1 MKTTMKEEMTH
12 DELTSRIAQRLG
24 ERQRKLKQ
32 MEEWEHHSGA
42 STKRLVMTVMSVAAC
57 VTLLWFLIP
66 SNSVS
71 VVDELG
77 IRPDM
82 TEFRSASPELSAIK
96 RMMDASEY
104 EEALACV
111 QKTLVVSDSTLQAL
125 KSEDVSLEEEV
136 EYEIHFERAMN
147 SELRWLYIYLL
158 SKTKRYEDAL
168 TQLELYMKD
177 ESNAPHIVTA
187 KALFKAIEEKK
198 ENNWF
203 E

>member
-1 MKTTMKEEMTH
+1 MKTTMKQKTTY
-12 DELTSRIAQRLG
+12 DELTCRIAQRLG

-32 MEEWEHHSGA
+32 MEEWEHHAGA
-42 STKRLVMTVMSVAAC
+42 STKRLVMTVLSVAAC
-57 VTLLWFLIP
+57 VTLLWFLTP

-77 IRPDM
+77 IRPDV
-82 TEFRSASPELSAIK
+82 TEFRSASSELSAIQ

-104 EEALACV
+104 EEALTCA
-111 QKTLVVSDSTLQAL
+111 QKALNNSDSAL
-125 KSEDVSLEEEV
+125 LVLTSEDVSLEEGM

-158 SKTKRYEDAL
+158 SKTERYEEAL
-168 TQLELYMKD
+168 TQLDLYMKD
-177 ESNAPHIVTA
+177 ESNAPHIATA

>member
-1 MKTTMKEEMTH
+1 MKTTMKQEMTH
-12 DELTSRIAQRLG
+12 DEMTCRIAQRLG

-32 MEEWEHHSGA
+32 MEEWEHHAEA

-57 VTLLWFLIP
+57 IALLWLLPP
-66 SNSVS
+66 SSSVS

-82 TEFRSASPELSAIK
+82 MEFRSASPELSAIQ
-96 RMMDASEY
+96 RMMDAAEY
-104 EEALACV
+104 EEALTCA
-111 QKTLVVSDSTLQAL
+111 QKALNHSDSAL
-125 KSEDVSLEEEV
+125 LVLTSEDVSLEECM

-158 SKTKRYEDAL
+158 SKTERYEEAL

-177 ESNAPHIVTA
+177 ESNAPHITKA
-187 KALFKAIEEKK
+187 KALFEAIKEKK
-198 ENNWF
+198 KIIG
-203 E
+203 